1 MPRVA
6 DYSIVADSWWT
17 EGFGQDP
24 LTFTVPDNIDAGSR
38 TILTFMLSTA
48 NLDDMTIKIRMNGTE
63 VWNWS
68 YSDGDRVG
76 FFQEVMADGVLKPGE
91 NKMHID
97 SSSGNARSTNLS
109 DIVVWWQA
117 NI

>member
-6 DYSIVADSWWT
+6 DYSIVADSWKT
-17 EGFGQDP
+17 EGFSRDP
-24 LTFTVPDNIDAGSR
+24 LTFTVPANIDAGSR
-38 TILTFMLSTA
+38 TILTFMLSTG
-48 NLDDMTIKIRMNGTE
+48 NLDDMTIKIRMNGTP

-76 FFQEVMADGVLKPGE
+76 FFQEVMPKGAVKPGE
-91 NKMHID
+91 NKLSID
-97 SSSGNARSTNLS
+97 SASGDARTVNLS